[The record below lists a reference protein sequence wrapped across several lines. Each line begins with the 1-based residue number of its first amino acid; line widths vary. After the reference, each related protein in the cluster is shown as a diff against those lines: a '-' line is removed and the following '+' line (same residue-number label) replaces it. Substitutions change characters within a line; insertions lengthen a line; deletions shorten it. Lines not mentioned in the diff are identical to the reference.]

1 MRILTPLT
9 CFAAVAFVVGAAPV
23 SLSSQTFAAIT
34 GTDAVI
40 TATPAPGTPRLTQP
54 GHHAHTDAPLLYGRV
69 RDGVYTVDGM
79 VAKLRLNY
87 DVNGA
92 QYLYL
97 FVPGVGTAVVSLT
110 ADPDSIVAE
119 ARLHDNELTFASGD
133 RHFKLTGVA
142 LSDGKNEAPDHLY
155 VRLDRAAWHLGRQ
168 PMVGFGN
175 VAQLPYAWP
184 GALPTSAPAEES
196 RVIPP
201 IPVTLLP
208 STTAVQPPAA
218 TPRPVSLR

>member
-1 MRILTPLT
+1 MSSARP
-9 CFAAVAFVVGAAPV
+9 PV

-40 TATPAPGTPRLTQP
+40 TAAPGASAPGLTQP
-54 GHHAHTDAPLLYGRV
+54 GHHARTDAPLLYGRV

-92 QYLYL
+92 HYLYL
-97 FVPGVGTAVVSLT
+97 FVPGVGTAVLSLS

-119 ARLHDNELTFASGD
+119 ARLHDNELAFAVGD
-133 RHFKLTGVA
+133 HHFKLTGVA
-142 LSDGKNEAPDHLY
+142 LSDGKNEAPTHLY
-155 VRLDRAAWHLGRQ
+155 VRLDRAAWHLNRQ
-168 PMVGFGN
+168 AMVGFGD

-184 GALPTSAPAEES
+184 GALPAPAPAEES

-201 IPVTLLP
+201 VPVTLLP
-208 STTAVQPPAA
+208 STTTVQPA
-218 TPRPVSLR
+218 TTAPRPVSLR